1 MKDFEHYN
9 ATSLEQAVA
18 LLGQHGEAARV
29 IAGGQDILFRM
40 KKYIVTPTVLVN
52 LKTIR
57 GLNQIRHE
65 KNLGLRIGSLATLT
79 QIAASADVQASYHAL
94 AQAAHVVASPQIRN
108 FGTIGGNLCQDV
120 WCWYLQD
127 GFSCWK
133 SGGKFCDLAG
143 GDSSI
148 YGSVMGGHLCLA
160 NHPSDLAPA
169 LVALDAIIHIA
180 SSRGARTVAAEDFF
194 PGHVWI
200 GSRLQCH
207 ILQHDEIISEI
218 EVPYRPVRSTYI
230 KFAYRKSWDFAMASV
245 AAVAEERPAQ
255 ADGVRL
261 VFGGVAT
268 HPFRSVEAENFLH
281 GKKIDEASAGRASE
295 IALAD
300 ARPLKMNQYKV
311 DLAKTLAKRALLAV
325 ASQ

>member
-1 MKDFEHYN
+1 MKDFEHFN
-9 ATSLEQAVA
+9 ATSVDHATA

-52 LKTIR
+52 LKTIP

-65 KNLGLRIGSLATLT
+65 KNGGLRIGSLVTL
-79 QIAASADVQASYHAL
+79 SAISSSAEVQLHFHAL
-94 AQAAHVVASPQIRN
+94 GQAAEVVASPQIRN

-160 NHPSDLAPA
+160 NHPSDLGPA
-169 LVALDAIIHIA
+169 LVALDASIHIA
-180 SSRGARTVAAEDFF
+180 SPRGPRTVSAADFF
-194 PGHVWI
+194 PGHIWV

-207 ILQHDEIISEI
+207 ILQHDEIISEV
-218 EVPYRPVRSTYI
+218 EVPFRQARSTYI
-230 KFAYRKSWDFAMASV
+230 KFAYRKSWDFAVASV
-245 AAVAEERPAQ
+245 AAVAEEKTVQ
-255 ADGVRL
+255 SDGVRL

-268 HPFRSVEAENFLH
+268 HPFRSLEAENFFR
-281 GKKIDEASAGRASE
+281 GKKIDEASASQASE
-295 IALAD
+295 VALAD

-311 DLAKTLAKRALLAV
+311 QLAKTLAKRALSAV
-325 ASQ
+325 SS

>member
-9 ATSLEQAVA
+9 ATSVEQAIA

-52 LKTIR
+52 LKTIP

-65 KNLGLRIGSLATLT
+65 KNVGLRIGPLVTLSA
-79 QIAASADVQASYHAL
+79 IASSAEVQSSYQAL
-94 AQAAHVVASPQIRN
+94 AQAAFVVASPQIRN

-160 NHPSDLAPA
+160 NHPSDLAPV
-169 LVALDAIIHIA
+169 LVALDASIHIA
-180 SSRGARTVAAEDFF
+180 SPGGARKVHAADFF
-194 PGHVWI
+194 PGHVWV
-200 GSRLQCH
+200 GNRLQSH

-218 EVPYRPVRSTYI
+218 EIPFRSARSTYV
-230 KFAYRKSWDFAMASV
+230 KFAYRKSWDFAVASV
-245 AAVAEERPAQ
+245 AVVATGNKSEC
-255 ADGVRL
+255 DDLRL
-261 VFGGVAT
+261 VFGGIAT
-268 HPFRSVEAENFLH
+268 HPVRSVEAEDFLR
-281 GKKIDEASAGRASE
+281 GKKIDDDSAREASE
-295 IALAD
+295 LALLD
-300 ARPLKMNQYKV
+300 SRPLKMNQYKV
-311 DLAKTLAKRALLAV
+311 DLAKTLAKRALAAV
-325 ASQ
+325 AS

>member
-1 MKDFEHYN
+1 LKDFEHYN
-9 ATSLEQAVA
+9 ATSVEQAVA
-18 LLGQHGEAARV
+18 LLGQHGEVARV

-40 KKYIVTPTVLVN
+40 KKYIVTPTVLIN
-52 LKTIR
+52 LKTIS
-57 GLNQIRHE
+57 GLNEIRYE
-65 KNLGLRIGSLATLT
+65 KNIGLRIGPLVTLA
-79 QIAASADVQASYHAL
+79 QIAASADVRTHYNVL

-133 SGGKFCDLAG
+133 SGGRFCDLAG

-148 YGSVMGGHLCLA
+148 YGSIMGGHLCLA

-169 LVALDAIIHIA
+169 LVALDAKIHIA
-180 SSRGARTVAAEDFF
+180 SPRGPRTVAAADFF
-194 PGHVWI
+194 PGHIWV

-207 ILQHDEIISEI
+207 ILQHDEIIGEVEI
-218 EVPYRPVRSTYI
+218 PFRSVRSAYI
-230 KFAYRKSWDFAMASV
+230 KFAYRKSWDFAVASV
-245 AAVAEERPAQ
+245 AAVAEETSVQ
-255 ADGVRL
+255 SDGVRL

-268 HPFRSVEAENFLH
+268 HPFRSFEAEGFLS
-281 GKKIDEASAGRASE
+281 GKKIDEISANEASE
-295 IALAD
+295 VALAN
-300 ARPLKMNQYKV
+300 ARPLKMNEYKI

-325 ASQ
+325 AG

>member
-1 MKDFEHYN
+1 MDH
-9 ATSLEQAVA
+9 AVA
-18 LLGQHGEAARV
+18 LLAQHGEAARV

-40 KKYIVTPTVLVN
+40 KKHIVTPTVLVN
-52 LKTIR
+52 LKTIP
-57 GLNQIRHE
+57 GLKQIRYE
-65 KNLGLRIGSLATLT
+65 KDSRLHIGPLATLS
-79 QIAASADVQASYHAL
+79 QIAACADVQAHFSAL

-133 SGGKFCDLAG
+133 SGGRFCDLAG

-169 LVALDAIIHIA
+169 LVALDATIHIA
-180 SSRGARTVAAEDFF
+180 SPRGPRQVAAADFF
-194 PGHVWI
+194 PGHTWV

-207 ILQHDEIISEI
+207 VLQHDEIIREI
-218 EVPYRPVRSTYI
+218 EVPNRPARSTYI
-230 KFAYRKSWDFAMASV
+230 KFAYRKSWDFAVASV
-245 AAVAEERPAQ
+245 AAVAHSSELQSER
-255 ADGVRL
+255 VRL

-268 HPFRSVEAENFLH
+268 QPYRSVDAEKFLH
-281 GKKIDEASAGRASE
+281 SKKIDEDSAARASE
-295 IALAD
+295 VALAD

-311 DLAKTLAKRALLAV
+311 ALAKTLAKRALLAV
-325 ASQ
+325 AQ

>member
-1 MKDFEHYN
+1 
-9 ATSLEQAVA
+9 V
-18 LLGQHGEAARV
+18 AARV

-57 GLNQIRHE
+57 GLNQIRYE
-65 KNLGLRIGSLATLT
+65 KGVGLRIGPLATLS
-79 QIAASADVQASYHAL
+79 QIAASADVRAHYNVL

-133 SGGKFCDLAG
+133 SGGRFCDLAA

-148 YGSVMGGHLCLA
+148 YGSIMGGHLCLA
-160 NHPSDLAPA
+160 NHPSDVAPA
-169 LVALDAIIHIA
+169 LVALDATIHIA
-180 SSRGARTVAAEDFF
+180 SPRGSRKVPVADFF
-194 PGHVWI
+194 PGHIWV

-207 ILQHDEIISEI
+207 VLQHDEIISEI
-218 EVPYRPVRSTYI
+218 EIPFRPARSTYI
-230 KFAYRKSWDFAMASV
+230 KFAYRKSWDFAVASV
-245 AAVAEERPAQ
+245 AAVVDENPAQ
-255 ADGVRL
+255 SDGVRL

-268 HPFRSVEAENFLH
+268 RPFRSVDAENFLR
-281 GKKIDEASAGRASE
+281 GKNIDETSASQASE
-295 IALAD
+295 VALGD

-325 ASQ
+325 AS

>member
-1 MKDFEHYN
+1 LKDFEHYN
-9 ATSLEQAVA
+9 ATSVEQAVS
-18 LLGQHGEAARV
+18 LLGQYGETARV

-40 KKYIVTPTVLVN
+40 KKYIVTPTVLIN
-52 LKTIR
+52 LKTIP
-57 GLNQIRHE
+57 GLNKIRHE
-65 KNLGLRIGSLATLT
+65 KNVGLRIGPLVTLSA
-79 QIAASADVQASYHAL
+79 IASSGEVQTNYQAL

-133 SGGKFCDLAG
+133 SGGSFCDLAG

-169 LVALDAIIHIA
+169 LVALDASIHIA
-180 SSRGARTVAAEDFF
+180 SPRGPRQVSAADFF
-194 PGHVWI
+194 PGHIWV

-207 ILQHDEIISEI
+207 ILQPDEIISEI
-218 EVPYRPVRSTYI
+218 EIPFRSARSTYI
-230 KFAYRKSWDFAMASV
+230 KFAYRKSWDFAVASV
-245 AAVAEERPAQ
+245 AAVATGKQ
-255 ADGVRL
+255 AECDDLRL

-268 HPFRSVEAENFLH
+268 HPFRSVDAENFLR
-281 GKKIDEASAGRASE
+281 GKKIDETTASQASE
-295 IALAD
+295 VALAN

-311 DLAKTLAKRALLAV
+311 DLAKTLARRALVAV
-325 ASQ
+325 AN

>member
-1 MKDFEHYN
+1 LKDFEHYN
-9 ATSLEQAVA
+9 AASAEQAVA
-18 LLGQHGEAARV
+18 LLGEHGEAARV

-52 LKTIR
+52 LKTIP

-65 KNLGLRIGSLATLT
+65 KNVGLRIGPLATLS
-79 QIAASADVQASYHAL
+79 QIAASTDVRAHYNAL

-133 SGGKFCDLAG
+133 SGGRFCDLAG
-143 GDSSI
+143 GDSSL

-160 NHPSDLAPA
+160 NHPSDLGPA
-169 LVALDAIIHIA
+169 LVALDANIHIA
-180 SSRGARTVAAEDFF
+180 SPRGAREISAADFF
-194 PGHVWI
+194 PGHIWV

-207 ILQHDEIISEI
+207 VLQHDEIISEI
-218 EVPYRPVRSTYI
+218 ELPFRPARSTYI
-230 KFAYRKSWDFAMASV
+230 KFAYRKSWDFAVASV
-245 AAVAEERPAQ
+245 AAVATGNPAEC
-255 ADGVRL
+255 DDVRL

-268 HPFRSVEAENFLH
+268 HPFRSIDAENFLR
-281 GKKIDEASAGRASE
+281 GKKIDDDSARQASE

-300 ARPLKMNQYKV
+300 SRPLKMNQYKV
-311 DLAKTLAKRALLAV
+311 DLAKTLAQRALLAV
-325 ASQ
+325 AN

>member
-1 MKDFEHYN
+1 MKDFEHHN
-9 ATSLEQAVA
+9 ATSIEQAVT
-18 LLGQHGEAARV
+18 LLGQHGETARV

-40 KKYIVTPTVLVN
+40 KKYIVMPTVLVN
-52 LKTIR
+52 LKTIP
-57 GLNQIRHE
+57 GLNQLRHE
-65 KNLGLRIGSLATLT
+65 KKVGLRIGPLATLS
-79 QIAASADVQASYHAL
+79 QIAASADVKANYQAL

-133 SGGKFCDLAG
+133 SGGRFCDLAG

-169 LVALDAIIHIA
+169 LVALDATIHIA
-180 SSRGARTVAAEDFF
+180 SPRGPRKVSAEGFF
-194 PGHVWI
+194 PGHAWV

-207 ILQHDEIISEI
+207 VLEHDEIISEI

-230 KFAYRKSWDFAMASV
+230 KFAYRKSWDFAVASV
-245 AAVAEERPAQ
+245 AAVAEEKPAQ
-255 ADGVRL
+255 SDGVRL

-268 HPFRSVEAENFLH
+268 QPYRSVDAEKSLH
-281 GKKIDEASAGRASE
+281 GKTIDEASAGQASE

-300 ARPLKMNQYKV
+300 ARPLKMNQFKV

-325 ASQ
+325 ANH

>member
-1 MKDFEHYN
+1 MKDFEHFN
-9 ATSLEQAVA
+9 ATSIEHAVA
-18 LLGQHGEAARV
+18 LLGQYGETARV

-40 KKYIVTPTVLVN
+40 KKYIVTPTVLIN
-52 LKTIR
+52 LKTIP

-65 KNLGLRIGSLATLT
+65 QNLGLRIGPLATLS
-79 QIAASADVQASYHAL
+79 QIAACADVRADYNAL

-133 SGGKFCDLAG
+133 SGGRFCDLAG

-169 LVALDAIIHIA
+169 LVALDASIHIA
-180 SSRGARTVAAEDFF
+180 SPRGPRQVSAADFF
-194 PGHVWI
+194 PGHIWV
-200 GSRLQCH
+200 GNRLQCH
-207 ILQHDEIISEI
+207 ILQQDEIISEI
-218 EVPYRPVRSTYI
+218 EIPFRPARSTYI
-230 KFAYRKSWDFAMASV
+230 KFAFRKSWDFAVASV
-245 AAVAEERPAQ
+245 AAVAENKAAQ
-255 ADGVRL
+255 SDGVRL

-268 HPFRSVEAENFLH
+268 HPFRSVDAENFLR
-281 GKKIDEASAGRASE
+281 GKKIDETSAAQASE
-295 IALAD
+295 VALAD

-311 DLAKTLAKRALLAV
+311 DLAKTLAKRALLAL
-325 ASQ
+325 ADQ

>member
-1 MKDFEHYN
+1 LKDFEHYN
-9 ATSLEQAVA
+9 ATSVEQTVA
-18 LLGQHGEAARV
+18 LLGRHGEAARV

-40 KKYIVTPTVLVN
+40 KKYIVTPAVLIN
-52 LKTIR
+52 LKTIPA
-57 GLNQIRHE
+57 LNQIRHE
-65 KNLGLRIGSLATLT
+65 KNVGLKIGPLATLSA
-79 QIAASADVQASYHAL
+79 IASSAEVQTNYHAL

-133 SGGKFCDLAG
+133 SGGSFCDLAG

-169 LVALDAIIHIA
+169 LVALDASIHIA
-180 SSRGARTVAAEDFF
+180 SPRGPRQVSAADFF
-194 PGHVWI
+194 PGHIWV

-218 EVPYRPVRSTYI
+218 EIPFRPARSTYI
-230 KFAYRKSWDFAMASV
+230 KFAYRKSWDFAVASV
-245 AAVAEERPAQ
+245 AAVATGKQ
-255 ADGVRL
+255 AECDDLRL

-268 HPFRSVEAENFLH
+268 HPFRSVDAEKFLR
-281 GKKIDEASAGRASE
+281 GKKIDETTASQASE
-295 IALAD
+295 VALAN

-325 ASQ
+325 ANQ

>member
-1 MKDFEHYN
+1 LRDFEHYD
-9 ATSLEQAVA
+9 ATSIDQAVA
-18 LLGQHGEAARV
+18 LLAQHGEAARV

-52 LKTIR
+52 LKTIP

-65 KNLGLRIGSLATLT
+65 KNVGLRIGPLATLS
-79 QIAASADVQASYHAL
+79 QIAASADVRAHYNAL
-94 AQAAHVVASPQIRN
+94 AQAVQVVASPQIRN

-133 SGGKFCDLAG
+133 SGGRFCDLAA

-169 LVALDAIIHIA
+169 LVALDASIHIA
-180 SSRGARTVAAEDFF
+180 SPQGARRVSAADFF
-194 PGHVWI
+194 PGHIWV

-218 EVPYRPVRSTYI
+218 ELPFRPARSTYI
-230 KFAYRKSWDFAMASV
+230 KFAYRKSWDFAVASV
-245 AAVAEERPAQ
+245 AAVADEKPAQ
-255 ADGVRL
+255 SDGLRL

-268 HPFRSVEAENFLH
+268 HPFRSFGAENFLR
-281 GKKIDEASAGRASE
+281 GKKIDETSAGQASE
-295 IALAD
+295 VALAD

-325 ASQ
+325 GNQ

>member
-1 MKDFEHYN
+1 
-9 ATSLEQAVA
+9 
-18 LLGQHGEAARV
+18 
-29 IAGGQDILFRM
+29 M
-40 KKYIVTPTVLVN
+40 KKYIVTPTVLIN
-52 LKTIR
+52 LKTIS
-57 GLNQIRHE
+57 GFNQIRYE
-65 KNLGLRIGSLATLT
+65 KGIGLRIGPLATLS
-79 QIAASADVQASYHAL
+79 QIAGSADVRTHYSAL

-133 SGGKFCDLAG
+133 SGGRFCDLAG

-169 LVALDAIIHIA
+169 LVALDAKIRIA
-180 SSRGARTVAAEDFF
+180 SPRGARTVAATDFF
-194 PGHVWI
+194 PGHIWV

-207 ILQHDEIISEI
+207 ILQHDEIIEEVEI
-218 EVPYRPVRSTYI
+218 PFRSARSAYI
-230 KFAYRKSWDFAMASV
+230 KFAYRKSWDFAVASV
-245 AAVAEERPAQ
+245 AAVAEETSVQ
-255 ADGVRL
+255 SDGVRL

-268 HPFRSVEAENFLH
+268 HPFRSADAENFLR
-281 GKKIDEASAGRASE
+281 GKKIDEASAGQASE
-295 IALAD
+295 VALAD

-325 ASQ
+325 SHQ